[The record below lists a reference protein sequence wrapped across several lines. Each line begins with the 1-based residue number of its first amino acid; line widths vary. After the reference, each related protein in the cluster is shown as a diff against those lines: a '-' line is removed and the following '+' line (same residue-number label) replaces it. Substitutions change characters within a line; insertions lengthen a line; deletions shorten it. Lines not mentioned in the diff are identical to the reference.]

1 MAEVTALRN
10 NALPYP
16 VYGVPFGFKFPIFK
30 TDGTLISAAAGLDSE
45 RSLNG
50 DTFADCTNEATEIA
64 TNSGSYYLLCTGAE
78 MTCDAGEIQVKSS
91 TTGAIP
97 QIITYN
103 PAKLPTLR
111 TGTVAANASDGTTL
125 QLDSGA
131 VAVDDYYNGCLLVAV
146 IDSVVEARVIA
157 DYAGSTKVC
166 TVSPAFNTAPDNN
179 DTFTVYQPWGRQ
191 VIDANVQAW
200 LGAAAPA
207 NTGDSYAIVN
217 SGTSGNAA
225 LKTLIDAVDD
235 FVDTE
240 ITDIRNRLPASLVG
254 GRMDSSVGAM
264 AANSLTAAATSA
276 DFGAEVADAILDRDM
291 STGAD
296 SGSTTVRTARQALR
310 FLRNKWSISGTTLTV
325 CKENDSDA
333 SWTSTVTATN
343 GADPITANDPAGP

>member
-97 QIITYN
+97 QIITYA
-103 PAKLPTLR
+103 PVKLPSLR
-111 TGTVAANASDGTTL
+111 SGTVAANAADGTTL
-125 QLDSGA
+125 QLDSSA
-131 VAVDDYYNGCLLVAV
+131 VAVDDYYNGCLLVGTL
-146 IDSVVEARVIA
+146 DSSVEARVIS

-166 TVSPAFNTAPDNN
+166 TVSPAFVTTPDNN
-179 DTFTVYQPWGRQ
+179 DTFVVYQPLGRQ
-191 VIDANVQAW
+191 FADSNTMSFGGVAGTFAAGLPSVNATQFSGQTIT
-200 LGAAAPA
+200 AAAGV
-207 NTGDSYAIVN
+207 T
-217 SGTSGNAA
+217 
-225 LKTLIDAVDD
+225 
-235 FVDTE
+235 
-240 ITDIRNRLPASLVG
+240 LPASVASPTNITAGTITTVTNLTNAPTAG
-254 GRMDSSVGAM
+254 D
-264 AANSLTAAATSA
+264 LTATMKTSVTAAVPTA
-276 DFGAEVADAILDRDM
+276 VQNADALLDRDM